1 MVRELTRDAVQIKM
15 KSKQQCPLISVH
27 EYCYS
32 AGLGLKVM
40 GVSREEA
47 QKIRNSENLEEM
59 YETVDP
65 LVKASERFAAY
76 PNGEKL
82 KQLILDCRVKETIT
96 EDSRALFDMGYG
108 IENV

>member
-15 KSKQQCPLISVH
+15 KSKQQCPLISAH
-27 EYCYS
+27 EYCYA

-40 GVSREEA
+40 GISRDEA
-47 QKIRNSENLEEM
+47 QKIRDSEKLEEM
-59 YETVDP
+59 YEVVDG
-65 LVKASERFAAY
+65 LVKASERFAVY

-82 KQLILDCRVKETIT
+82 KQLILDCRIKETIT

-108 IENV
+108 I